1 MVLVA
6 NIMLPFT
13 ILPTLPE
20 VSFSFMSEK
29 YFEQLDLSLPIIAV
43 ELGLGSILASVEYW
57 SSDSQFLVIF
67 TGINIK
73 KKYKQNRMDFGK
85 MIYV

>member
-6 NIMLPFT
+6 NIMAAIYYST
-13 ILPTLPE
+13 TLPE

-73 KKYKQNRMDFGK
+73 KNISRTGWTLEK
-85 MIYV
+85 